1 VAGFALDSKEQG
13 EPSGTY
19 WLRPGPGG
27 RYLGLLSLGAVGV
40 VYGDLGTS
48 PLYALRECFHGEHG
62 IPATPANVLGVLSLV
77 FWSLAFVISLKY
89 LGFVMRAGNRGEGGI
104 LALMSLLTPPEGNR
118 RGGRWAL
125 VLMGLFGA
133 ALLYGDGMITPAISV
148 LSAVEGL
155 AIATPV
161 FSHFVEPLTV
171 LILVALFLFQSRGT
185 GGIGAVF
192 GPVMTVWFLTI
203 AALGAWRMFQEPAIL
218 AAVNPMHAVSFFV
231 ENRGRGFLVLGAV
244 FLVMT
249 GGEVLYADMGHFGTR
264 PIRLVWFTFVL
275 PALLLNYFGQG
286 ALLLRDPSAVV
297 NPFYRLGPPWALYP
311 MVAIATAATVIASQ
325 AVISGAF
332 SLTRQAVQLGYSPR
346 LKIDHTSAREI
357 GQIYVPTVN
366 WILMLASIGLVLGF
380 KSSSNLAAAYGLA
393 VTTTM
398 AITTVLLV
406 VVARELWKWNPW
418 KAGLLSLFLVADIS
432 FLGANLLK
440 VVHGGWFPLLIGIG
454 VLTLMTTWRR
464 GREILSRRLAQ
475 DTLPIELFQPDTGQH
490 PPVRVPGTAVFLS
503 RSADGVP
510 PALLHNLKHNHVL
523 HERVIFLTVLTEGVP
538 HVSARERVEVSP
550 LGSGMYRVVLHFGFM
565 EDPSIPAALA
575 RVKAPGLEVD
585 EARTTY
591 FLGHETIFASPRPG
605 MAMWRESLFAFMS
618 RNARSAS
625 LFFGLPPGRVVEL
638 GSQIE
643 I

>member
-1 VAGFALDSKEQG
+1 MAGFSLDAKELG
-13 EPSGTY
+13 EPSGIH
-19 WLRPGPGG
+19 WLRPVRG
-27 RYLGLLSLGAVGV
+27 RYLGLLSLGALGV

-48 PLYALRECFHGEHG
+48 PLYALRECFHGAHAV
-62 IPATPANVLGVLSLV
+62 PATPANILGVLSLV
-77 FWSLAFVISLKY
+77 FWSLTFVISVKY

-104 LALMSLLTPPEGNR
+104 LALMSLLTPPEGDR

-125 VLMGLFGA
+125 VLLGLFGA

-155 AIATPV
+155 AVATPV
-161 FSHFVEPLTV
+161 FAHVVEPVTV
-171 LILVALFLFQSRGT
+171 LILVALFLFQRKGT
-185 GGIGAVF
+185 GGVGAVF
-192 GPVMTVWFLTI
+192 GPIMTLWFLTI
-203 AALGAWRMFQEPAIL
+203 AALGAWRLVQEPAIL
-218 AAVNPMHAVSFFV
+218 AAVDPRHAVSFFV
-231 ENRGRGFLVLGAV
+231 ENQGRGFLVLGAV

-286 ALLLRDPSAVV
+286 ALLLRDPSAAV
-297 NPFYRLGPPWALYP
+297 NPFYRLGPSWTLYP

-346 LKIDHTSAREI
+346 LKIEHTSAREI

-366 WILMLASIGLVLGF
+366 WILMLASIWLVLGF
-380 KSSSNLAAAYGLA
+380 GTSSKLAAAYGLA

-398 AITTVLLV
+398 TITTILLV
-406 VVARELWKWNPW
+406 VVARELWKWSRW
-418 KAGLLSLFLVADIS
+418 KAALLSFFLIADLA
-432 FLGANLLK
+432 FLGANALK
-440 VVHGGWFPLLIGIG
+440 IVHGGWFPLLVGLG

-464 GREILSRRLAQ
+464 GREILNRRIAE
-475 DTLPIELFQPDTGQH
+475 DILPIELFQPDTSQH

-503 RSADGVP
+503 RSAEGVP
-510 PALLHNLKHNHVL
+510 PALLHNLKHNQVL
-523 HERVIFLTVLTEGVP
+523 HERVVFLTVLTEGIP
-538 HVSARERVEVSP
+538 HVPQKDRAEISA
-550 LGSGMYRVVLHFGFM
+550 LGSGMYRVVLHYGFM
-565 EDPSIPAALA
+565 QDPAIPDALA
-575 RVKAPGLEVD
+575 RVKAPGLAID

-618 RNARSAS
+618 RNARSAT